1 MATKQRIPGTTVNL
15 RDKVYG
21 MGRVN
26 TSVNP
31 LYGSM
36 MGFTPDTENFINY
49 TPYLRRN
56 AIPVLVEAPRGFL
69 DVAGGQECIAILKA
83 LLETGY
89 KSFEGLNQT
98 LESEFAG
105 TEAGGDG
112 NVFEVISNMTRTPS
126 APSFT
131 FVERE
136 GRPIGTFIDWWRTDY
151 GMDPASKIPN
161 VITKGVSP
169 PDMLP
174 DYYSATMLFFEPTK
188 NWKEVTTAWLCF
200 NMFPKNSAPIEGSRD
215 LTRAGELVE
224 FSVEFTCMQEVNEG
238 VTMFAQSILE
248 TFSLFGASS
257 FKKAAAWTAMD
268 ANVTSK
274 DTGFADGLRKQV
286 AKASAQ

>member
-15 RDKVYG
+15 KEKAYG
-21 MGRVN
+21 MGRSN
-26 TSVNP
+26 TALNG
-31 LYGSM
+31 LYGGMS
-36 MGFTPDTENFINY
+36 GFTPDLANFINY

-56 AIPVLVEAPRGFL
+56 TVPVLVEAPRGFL
-69 DVAGGQECIAILKA
+69 DVAGGQECIGILKA

-98 LESEFAG
+98 LESQFVG
-105 TEAGGDG
+105 TEVGGDG
-112 NVFEVISNMTRTPS
+112 NVMEVISDMKFTQS
-126 APSFT
+126 APSFA

-151 GMDPASKIPN
+151 GMDPASKTPN
-161 VITKGVSP
+161 IITKGVSP

-188 NWKEVTTAWLCF
+188 NWKQIDKAWLCF
-200 NMFPKNSAPIEGSRD
+200 NMFPKGGANIEGGRD

-224 FSVEFTCMQEVNEG
+224 FNVEFTCMQEINEG
-238 VTMFAQSILE
+238 VIRFAQSILE
-248 TFSLFGASS
+248 TFSLYGASS
-257 FKKAAAWTAMD
+257 FKKNSAWTAVD

-274 DTGFADGLRKQV
+274 DTGFNDNLRKQTANAV
-286 AKASAQ
+286 N